1 MEDGEMLANIEIE
14 RITASERLEL
24 IDRLWSSLDS
34 DDAILPPL
42 TIEQEAE
49 IDRRLDLLV
58 KDPGRV
64 SPWRE
69 AKKRIM
75 EQL

>member
-1 MEDGEMLANIEIE
+1 MEVTEMLANIEIE
-14 RITASERLEL
+14 RMTASERLEL

-34 DDAILPPL
+34 DEAILPPL
-42 TIEQEAE
+42 TKEQEAE
-49 IDRRLDLLV
+49 IDRRLDLLAT
-58 KDPGRV
+58 DPSRV

-69 AKKRIM
+69 TKKRIM